1 MDRQMTQIDILF
13 PTIDNDESCKT
24 LRPPTRLSIQ
34 EINTF
39 QDVESLVKHLTD
51 ELNLS
56 VKGLKLYNAITLM
69 EVSSLQFDSDA
80 GPYKLLLL
88 PAEGCSD
95 PKEMLQYG
103 SKRASTQE
111 LYDEGCTSF
120 RRYLSALRHCLSNIR
135 AMYYMYLEGE
145 QAGAKR
151 FVDQVLRLIDQPN
164 AEMRRRGRIANAKK
178 FYQHDL
184 SCLRTMLNKYLVE
197 SGSMSEQIDLE
208 FEVIHQDSASSAP
221 PHRLA
226 DSMCCLDR
234 VLSDDARDC
243 FPIYVEIP
251 DHADPTKRSIATG
264 AIFYF
269 PNQGNKDTVPYVD
282 ELHGHS
288 SSLDR
293 RFMVFWMGRWLPEED
308 FVPGFMRY
316 REGDKPLAPQR
327 CYARTFGI
335 LFVDRG
341 IEPEAN
347 KLALSKSAPNVKKM
361 KEAIDSKD
369 LAKAYDYWLK
379 ECHLKFDAE
388 VSFEDENPKYIDA
401 EGMSQHDKI
410 IFCDNV
416 YKVGEF
422 VELYKESKEKAK
434 IESHIGRI
442 ERFLQDKHFDLHLP
456 TGEVELLLLASDNS
470 MTKHNRFRIQNYS
483 MRPLSNKEFEATRAK
498 NEKQIVRSVAIEFR
512 NHIVK
517 AGMLPLTRVVCKNS
531 NNEVIQTNIPIFKV
545 TVASQDCLES
555 FEVSNGLLSSP
566 EKIVPNGH
574 LSFPDK
580 IVKKLATVAGRYTI
594 SLEPAAG
601 QTPFTCEP
609 ATFYITPAEMHK
621 TRLGL

>member
-1 MDRQMTQIDILF
+1 MAEPVEIHIDDKVLP
-13 PTIDNDESCKT
+13 PTTDGT
-24 LRPPTRLSIQ
+24 ARPPTRLSIQ

-39 QDVESLVKHLTD
+39 QAVESLVKHLTD

-69 EVSSLQFDSDA
+69 EVSSLQFDSNA

-88 PAEGCSD
+88 PAKGCSD

-151 FVDQVLRLIDQPN
+151 FVDQVLRLIDQPIVDGK
-164 AEMRRRGRIANAKK
+164 RTGRKPQREHRFHEDMSRLKK
-178 FYQHDL
+178 LLKQCRDQ
-184 SCLRTMLNKYLVE
+184 

-208 FEVIHQDSASSAP
+208 FEVIHQGSASSAP

-226 DSMCCLDR
+226 DSTCCLDR
-234 VLSDDARDC
+234 VLSDDAKDC

-288 SSLDR
+288 TSLDR
-293 RFMVFWMGRWLPEED
+293 RFMVFWMGRWLPGEQY
-308 FVPGFMRY
+308 VPGFMRY
-316 REGDKPLAPQR
+316 REEEKTLAPQR

-341 IEPEAN
+341 IEPEASKWSFN
-347 KLALSKSAPNVKKM
+347 MGKTKMRKLQDAL
-361 KEAIDSKD
+361 DSKD
-369 LAKAYDYWLK
+369 LAKAYDFWLK

-410 IFCDNV
+410 IFCDNE

-422 VELYKESKEKAK
+422 VELYKETKERAK

-442 ERFLQDKHFDLHLP
+442 ERFLQDKHFDLNLP
-456 TGEVELLLLASDNS
+456 SGEVELLLLASDNS

-545 TVASQDCLES
+545 TVASQDCSES
-555 FEVSNGLLSSP
+555 FEVSNG
-566 EKIVPNGH
+566 H
-574 LSFPDK
+574 LSYPDK

-601 QTPFTCEP
+601 QTPLTCEP